1 MEDEE
6 ECRQTQLQNAARRI
20 VGVLEQALE
29 SPSQN
34 DGAQVQRGQTSRPG
48 EQAPPGTRQQV
59 VTRQV
64 QLAVSAASGS
74 TRSRVDKNMA
84 RAFPGLFKRK
94 ATNVKPRKRA
104 VKSRHIQ
111 FFLLDKVTERTP
123 KTGEEMVLLQAGMG
137 QRTIDIPEDADHA
150 EISELLIESFPKMSV
165 LNGACLLYKAAGG
178 SGQRKLNVVSPEAEG
193 YSGAHL
199 SRYLCSCCHFIFK
212 IVSKLSKTVTHEVTN
227 DTTEICPICEVP
239 YPIKDLP
246 LHASFC
252 GEGLFSSHLSDHG
265 REPSTSSAVQ
275 RVLPNPS
282 PLAPGK
288 NAWKSVQDPQE
299 ALQLFLEQLKQEAG
313 SQPSLVLSLDATD
326 SDEQRDGSLIR
337 FYKEDREK
345 SQWTAPF
352 HCIIKGDAALGEGVM
367 RHVLSLAIARLKH
380 GFNLNFGNAAETL
393 LFEEEPEHLVPAA
406 SPVLLESDLFRM
418 VGRILGHSVI
428 NGGPTLPGLSRAVV
442 SALTVARKLQ
452 KTRGRRGPSSLVP
465 KARRI
470 HEQGH

>member
-1 MEDEE
+1 MTPGQSGKIRDFPG
-6 ECRQTQLQNAARRI
+6 QNGTLDRWSSGSERPDI
-20 VGVLEQALE
+20 ETR
-29 SPSQN
+29 
-34 DGAQVQRGQTSRPG
+34 GA
-48 EQAPPGTRQQV
+48 GTPRDK
-59 VTRQV
+59 T
-64 QLAVSAASGS
+64 ASGHEAGS
-74 TRSRVDKNMA
+74 TGCVCCFGELPQQSGREH
-84 RAFPGLFKRK
+84 GQRK

-104 VKSRHIQ
+104 AKSRHIQ
-111 FFLLDKVTERTP
+111 VFLLDKVTERTP

-137 QRTIDIPEDADHA
+137 RRTIDIPEDADHA
-150 EISELLIESFPKMSV
+150 ET
-165 LNGACLLYKAAGG
+165 GG
-178 SGQRKLNVVSPEAEG
+178 SGLRKLNVVSPEAED

-199 SRYLCSCCHFIFK
+199 STGYTGKSCYYIMPIQESLDTSPLPFTAQEFSRMPKAKCINCQVQVPVQLLSLHLQDCQQ
-212 IVSKLSKTVTHEVTN
+212 IVR
-227 DTTEICPICEVP
+227 ICPVCEVP

-252 GEGLFSSHLSDHG
+252 GEGLFSSHLSDPG

-288 NAWKSVQDPQE
+288 NAWISVQDPQE

-337 FYKEDREK
+337 FYKENREK

-393 LFEEEPEHLVPAA
+393 FFEGEPEHLVPAA
-406 SPVLLESDLFRM
+406 SPSIGE
-418 VGRILGHSVI
+418 
-428 NGGPTLPGLSRAVV
+428 
-442 SALTVARKLQ
+442 
-452 KTRGRRGPSSLVP
+452 
-465 KARRI
+465 
-470 HEQGH
+470 